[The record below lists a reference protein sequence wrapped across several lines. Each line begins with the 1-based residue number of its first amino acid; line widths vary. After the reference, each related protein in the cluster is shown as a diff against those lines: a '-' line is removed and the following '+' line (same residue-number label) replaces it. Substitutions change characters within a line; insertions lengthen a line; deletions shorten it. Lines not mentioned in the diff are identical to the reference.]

1 MPDDLAPYHRIAFA
15 LALAL
20 ATTKVK
26 TELDVVSSA
35 MLLRS
40 RAITREF
47 VNELGIIR
55 RSAQTRLLAIAAG
68 AVAFAAATKPYT
80 SEKHFSR
87 FFERHLERLRK
98 RETDERGTVG
108 RVGAWYRAFARATIG
123 EDLVAAGTSKAAKSV
138 WGKLTSA
145 IGGAGGTSAVTSEDW
160 MLARVVYVGDRC
172 AFLGF
177 GGYIWGPVPTRKR
190 LKEAASTALDK
201 YGEYKDVVA
210 DVVQMT
216 TRG

>member
-1 MPDDLAPYHRIAFA
+1 MPDDLAPYHRIVFA

-26 TELDVVSSA
+26 TEADVVSSA
-35 MLLRS
+35 LLLRS

-55 RSAQTRLLAIAAG
+55 RSAQTRLLALAAG

-87 FFERHLERLRK
+87 FFERYLERLRE
-98 RETDERGTVG
+98 RETGEHGPFG
-108 RVGAWYRAFARATIG
+108 RVVAWYRTFARATIG
-123 EDLVAAGTSKAAKSV
+123 EDLVADGKATKSV
-138 WGKLTSA
+138 WEKLTSA
-145 IGGAGGTSAVTSEDW
+145 VGGGRGTSTVTSDDW
-160 MLARVVYVGDRC
+160 FMARVVYVGDRC
-172 AFLGF
+172 VFLGF
-177 GGYIWGPVPTRKR
+177 GGFFWGPWPTRKR
-190 LKEAASTALDK
+190 VKDAAAIALDK